1 MSSVPHLKSTKS
13 CGSEILNKHEP
24 HYIIL
29 TEKILETLLVLVI
42 FQNLSN
48 FWVRD
53 LYLFLCPK
61 F

>member
-13 CGSEILNKHEP
+13 CGNEILNKHEP

-29 TEKILETLLVLVI
+29 REKILETLLSLEI

-48 FWVRD
+48 FWV
-53 LYLFLCPK
+53 
-61 F
+61 